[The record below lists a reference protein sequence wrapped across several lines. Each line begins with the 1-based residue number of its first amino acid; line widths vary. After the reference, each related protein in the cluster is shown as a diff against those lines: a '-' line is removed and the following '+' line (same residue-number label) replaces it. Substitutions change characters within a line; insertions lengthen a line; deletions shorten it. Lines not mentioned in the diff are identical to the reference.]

1 ADTPF
6 IGTEDGDEFFRVL
19 ILGEKQDMDVA
30 AAARDVLGA
39 GRRLMAAHPD
49 IGAIVLECTNMPPY
63 AHALREALGVPV
75 YDIYSLIT
83 WLHAGIRPRDFGPPA
98 DRGTCLPDG

>member
-1 ADTPF
+1 
-6 IGTEDGDEFFRVL
+6 
-19 ILGEKQDMDVA
+19 VA
-30 AAARDVLGA
+30 AAARDILGA

-49 IGAIVLECTNMPPY
+49 IGAIVLECTNY

>member
-1 ADTPF
+1 
-6 IGTEDGDEFFRVL
+6 VL

-30 AAARDVLGA
+30 LAARDVLD
-39 GRRLMAAHPD
+39 AARGLVARHPD

-63 AHALREALGVPV
+63 AHAIQAALGIPV

-83 WLHAGIRPRDFGPPA
+83 WLHTGLRPRDFGTPLA
-98 DRGTCLPDG
+98 TVIGI